1 MSRFACGQM
10 DTGLV
15 SLLPDRRLWGSCT
28 VAETWGEVI
37 ITNNNPAGAPMY
49 CNVLQCA
56 PTNSPGTILCHVS
69 PHSDSS
75 MTIAQSF
82 LLEMEP
88 RDANTVVISVLVLVI

>member
-56 PTNSPGTILCHVS
+56 LTNSPGTILCHVS

-75 MTIAQSF
+75 MTIAQSC

-88 RDANTVVISVLVLVI
+88 RDANTVVIPVLVLVI